1 MAYVV
6 DTIAFATI
14 PLDMRSESIHEALR
28 KDGLD
33 VTKGVMDT
41 ASEKGVDAEAVV
53 LEGNRA
59 GDAWKSGIER
69 FLLGCVAE
77 KITRTSPVPVMIVKG
92 V

>member
-53 LEGNRA
+53 LGGNPAEEIVDFAKNDEVDLIVLGMLGNRVSSA
-59 GDAWKSGIER
+59 SCWA
-69 FLLGCVAE
+69 A
-77 KITRTSPVPVMIVKG
+77 
-92 V
+92 